1 MRAMLL
7 CALVSA
13 MALGPIDAWALPRGD
28 ARATQ
33 KTVATEIEARALR
46 EMAAAIPLGSRVKA
60 QTSEGRRVNGTL
72 MSVTA
77 DAVIIKKQTRLPE
90 PAVTIPFAE
99 LARLELQVNEG
110 MSIGKALGIG
120 LAAGA
125 GAILTLFAFVAAI
138 DD

>member
-1 MRAMLL
+1 MLV

-13 MALGPIDAWALPRGD
+13 MTLGPIDAWALDD
-28 ARATQ
+28 ARSKQ
-33 KTVATEIEARALR
+33 NTVTTDVEAKALR

-60 QTSEGRRVNGTL
+60 QTTEGRRVNGTI
-72 MSVTA
+72 MSVTG
-77 DAVIIKKQTRLPE
+77 DAVIIKKKTRLPE

-99 LARLELQVNEG
+99 LARLELQTNEG
-110 MSIGKALGIG
+110 MSIGKVLGIG

-125 GAILTLFAFVAAI
+125 GAILTLFAFAVAL